1 MVKIIIDEKI
11 RHEKPII
18 KGTRITVEEILGML
32 KSGMSYEEI
41 EKEYNIERQDILA
54 VINYVSSFVYG
65 EEVFSIPA

>member
-65 EEVFSIPA
+65 EEVYSIPA